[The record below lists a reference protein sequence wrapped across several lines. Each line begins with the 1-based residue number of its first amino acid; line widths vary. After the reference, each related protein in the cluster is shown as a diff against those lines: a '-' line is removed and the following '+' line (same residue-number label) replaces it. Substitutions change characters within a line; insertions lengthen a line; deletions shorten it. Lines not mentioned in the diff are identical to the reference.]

1 MFEGNLGIIAFKS
14 NTTKTISFKSKY
26 GNQTGTCALVYEQDN
41 YHYELPIELL
51 MHREEDEIVRNLE
64 VRLT

>member
-1 MFEGNLGIIAFKS
+1 MAIK
-14 NTTKTISFKSKY
+14 
-26 GNQTGTCALVYEQDN
+26 LVHVLLYTQDN
-41 YHYELPIELL
+41 YHYELPIEML